1 MSVVKDI
8 ATQAVRKSVSP
19 SRAFFRVSENISSIQ
34 QARAVFKTLG
44 SYGEMVEYKVLR
56 CPETLKYLRYGFVV
70 YKNNEDAEKA
80 IADQF
85 VKVQSELF
93 DKPVDVKIEK
103 SVSGNTY
110 KNNRK
115 NDNYNKKQQQ

>member
-1 MSVVKDI
+1 MSVVKNI
-8 ATQAVRKSVSP
+8 ATQAVNRTISP
-19 SRAFFRVSENISSIQ
+19 SRTFFRVSENIPSIQ
-34 QARAVFKTLG
+34 HARAVFKTLG
-44 SYGEMVEYKVLR
+44 SYGEMVEYKVMR

-70 YKNNEDAEKA
+70 YKNSEDADKA

-103 SVSGNTY
+103 SVSGNTF

-115 NDNYNKKQQQ
+115 HDNYNKKQQQ